1 MGLGTLL
8 FFLAFADRIY
18 GPIFSV
24 FEAYQNMMLNIAHYE
39 KIEAIFAMSNEKN
52 TGKEILLGV
61 SKTIQFQNL
70 TFSYP
75 SSEREVLSNIDVTIK
90 K

>member
-8 FFLAFADRIY
+8 FFLAFTDRVY

-39 KIEAIFAMSNEKN
+39 KVDALFSMENEKD
-52 TGKEILLGV
+52 T
-61 SKTIQFQNL
+61 
-70 TFSYP
+70 
-75 SSEREVLSNIDVTIK
+75 
-90 K
+90 